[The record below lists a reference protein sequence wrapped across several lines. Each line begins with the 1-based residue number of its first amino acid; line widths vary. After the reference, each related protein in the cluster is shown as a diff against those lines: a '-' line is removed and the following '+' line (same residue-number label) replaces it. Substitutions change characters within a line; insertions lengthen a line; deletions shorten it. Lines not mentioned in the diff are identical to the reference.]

1 MVEEDLKNNS
11 ILDSGYSIGIFRNPQ
26 SVTDINR
33 GNQVLY
39 ISTNVE
45 SQINQMQAMVPDYG
59 QVWYYD
65 KAIENIF
72 LLTNLVN
79 KSRVTYYSH

>member
-45 SQINQMQAMVPDYG
+45 SQINQMQAMVLDYG

-72 LLTNLVN
+72 LLTNLVK